1 MYICPHPRKLELHDI
16 LPGIKPLKNK
26 QQKWRSNYMSKYQNK
41 SEYIAIALLVSII
54 FLLSRRLH
62 CWLLS

>member
-16 LPGIKPLKNK
+16 QPGIKPLKNK

-41 SEYIAIALLVSII
+41 SEYIAIALLVYY
-54 FLLSRRLH
+54 LSP
-62 CWLLS
+62 